1 MKTILDAVNILKGV
15 WPSDA
20 IQIIEING
28 VEFSEKEFSDCVTEC
43 SNNFGLPSVTTIDWS
58 KAPEY
63 YDYFLVNKLD
73 STSNGFCHKLSDGRF
88 SFEDGS
94 VTSHNEAFNIHH
106 KPINHIYTQAMFDAG
121 ELPKIGM
128 KCKIFYNE
136 EGSRFNDFFDVEI
149 TILAI
154 TGDVFTFESSL
165 FGLGALK
172 LKSKMLSA
180 IDNRTPKEKADDL
193 FKLYLKGE
201 QVSTHKSF
209 SQAAIDG
216 DFGDNIKWVK

>member
-1 MKTILDAVNILKGV
+1 MDAVNELRGDLNTRERTSSCNQVIVALSSFEGYEMGHIDVGSGNRNNNSIYWGVICTFDQFRNCVKG
-15 WPSDA
+15 
-20 IQIIEING
+20 
-28 VEFSEKEFSDCVTEC
+28 C
-43 SNNFGLPSVTTIDWS
+43 SNNFGLPSVTA
-58 KAPEY
+58 KA
-63 YDYFLVNKLD
+63 
-73 STSNGFCHKLSDGRF
+73 
-88 SFEDGS
+88 
-94 VTSHNEAFNIHH
+94 
-106 KPINHIYTQAMFDAG
+106 IYTQAMFDAG

-128 KCKIFYNE
+128 QCKIFYNE